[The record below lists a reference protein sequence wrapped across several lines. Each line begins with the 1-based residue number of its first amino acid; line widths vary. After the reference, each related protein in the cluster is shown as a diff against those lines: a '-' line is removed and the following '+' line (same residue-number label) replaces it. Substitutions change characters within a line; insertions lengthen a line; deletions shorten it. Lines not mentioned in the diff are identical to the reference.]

1 MKFQVKSNI
10 ALSYSKRLS
19 RPGDVFRSYSNVS
32 SNIALEVTD
41 LDPSLTDK
49 FDIGYIN
56 RWDKVTLN
64 TSMYFENTVDVFSFV
79 RYESGEFVDRS
90 RCSWR
95 SNTTYWYSVILSTL
109 SSGKSKDSALNLL

>member
-1 MKFQVKSNI
+1 VNYEISSQSNI

-19 RPGDVFRSYSNVS
+19 RPRGRFDPTLNVS
-32 SNIALEVTD
+32 VISIALENLI

-79 RYESGEFVDRS
+79 RYESGEFV
-90 RCSWR
+90 
-95 SNTTYWYSVILSTL
+95 IPI
-109 SSGKSKDSALNLL
+109 